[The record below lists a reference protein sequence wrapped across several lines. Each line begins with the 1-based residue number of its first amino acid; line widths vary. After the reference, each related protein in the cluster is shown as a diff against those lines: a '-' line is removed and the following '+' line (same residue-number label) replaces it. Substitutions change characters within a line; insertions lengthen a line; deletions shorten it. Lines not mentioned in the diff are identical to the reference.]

1 MEYMFIILIMV
12 LVVAAFLSKKL
23 KTISRNTTHEKQ
35 LKYIEEAVFSKKNVM
50 NISEGHLYEF
60 LTHMIHKYKYPL
72 RVFPQVS
79 LGEILKT
86 ESNAAFFSVNSKRV
100 DFVIAGIDNEPFAV
114 IEYQGAGH
122 YQNNARKRDLIK
134 RISCEKAGI
143 KYFEVPA
150 KYTGNELKP
159 VIDFF
164 EFIKEK
170 HS

>member
-1 MEYMFIILIMV
+1 MEYIFIILVMV
-12 LVVAAFLSKKL
+12 LVVAAFLSRKL
-23 KTISRNTTHEKQ
+23 KTISRDTTHEKQ
-35 LKYIEEAVFSKKNVM
+35 LKYIEEAVFSKKYVM

-86 ESNAAFFSVNSKRV
+86 GSNAAFFSVNSKRV

-122 YQNNARKRDLIK
+122 YQNNSRKRDLIK

-143 KYFEVPA
+143 KYFKCQPNIQ
-150 KYTGNELKP
+150 GMNSNQLL
-159 VIDFF
+159 IFL
-164 EFIKEK
+164 
-170 HS
+170 SL